1 MGRPFVELAMFKI
14 MTVSSTAAPNPP
26 PQPQPQPQGEQ
37 KLTQSPLAEK
47 LGDLDTVPCTMR
59 AGRVMEEPGRKS
71 QTAYPRKDLPSKLSL
86 PRKMED

>member
-14 MTVSSTAAPNPP
+14 MPVSSTAAPNPP
-26 PQPQPQPQGEQ
+26 PQPQGEQ

-59 AGRVMEEPGRKS
+59 AGRVMKEPGRKS
-71 QTAYPRKDLPSKLSL
+71 QTAHPRKDLPSKLSL